1 MLTPRQSEL
10 LAFIGAHQA
19 EHGCSPS
26 FAEMMTGIGLHSKS
40 SVHRLLGGLEERKI
54 IIRRH
59 DRARAIEI
67 VRMPDHTEREARL
80 AAVLRE
86 ISELSVLATVRDPG
100 MAQRMAER
108 ALT

>member
-10 LAFIGAHQA
+10 LTFIGAYQA

-26 FAEMMTGIGLHSKS
+26 FAEMTAGIGLRSKAGVS
-40 SVHRLLGGLEERKI
+40 RLLGGLEERKFI
-54 IIRRH
+54 VRRYY
-59 DRARAIEI
+59 RARAIEI

-80 AAVLRE
+80 AGALRE
-86 ISELSVLATVRDPG
+86 IAELSVLATARDPG